1 MPKEDQMEPNRWGWT
16 SRRDLLAAA
25 GAAAGSA
32 FMLPGMAKGTPGRP
46 QGERGHAVQL
56 APAFQS
62 VDEDLTIDLAV
73 EPATLDPALVYES
86 DGWSVI
92 HSIYDALVQLGP
104 DGALEMVL
112 AESMSQVDPLTWEIK
127 LRPDITFHNGEPLD
141 ATAVIFSVDHI
152 LDPETGSQIAGNF
165 QVIEEVEEIDSLTV
179 RLHLSAPAPWLPSLM
194 APWLVILPPVYAG
207 DPTSDFANNPVGTG
221 PYRFERWHRGS
232 RIVLERNADYF
243 GETAKGEPVAASV
256 DFRFVPDATTRVTD
270 IVSGTSQLVR
280 GVPYDELETVA
291 ATAEVVDQPIA
302 GCAFVRIPTDVAP
315 FDNAVVRL
323 ALNHAVDVESIIA
336 SLLGG
341 NGVRLPNLFVPGGFG
356 YDEGLAPH
364 VYDPELAQQL
374 LAEAGFPDGFST
386 RLAYTTGERADLAAA
401 IAGQLGTAGIDIEL
415 EPVETATFNATWQ
428 DPESAPLRLLTWR
441 PLFDPYTLLSLVI
454 SNTGFLSRYDN
465 PDAQPLIEAGAIE
478 PDPEERDRIYR
489 ELGAVLHD
497 SPAGI
502 YLWSLTSF
510 YGLDRDAP
518 PWTPRA
524 DDWILP
530 LVVE

>member
-1 MPKEDQMEPNRWGWT
+1 MEPDVLGST
-16 SRRDLLAAA
+16 SRRGLLAVAGLAA
-25 GAAAGSA
+25 GTA
-32 FMLPGMAKGTPGRP
+32 FLMPGMVRAARLVPSL
-46 QGERGHAVQL
+46 QGGE
-56 APAFQS
+56 
-62 VDEDLTIDLAV
+62 ELTIDLAV
-73 EPATLDPALVYES
+73 EPPTLDPALVYES

-92 HSIYDALVQLGP
+92 HSIYDALVQFGP

-112 AESMSQVDPLTWEIK
+112 AESMTQVDPLTWEIR

-141 ATAVIFSVDHI
+141 AAAVAFSIDHI

-165 QVIEEVEEIDSLTV
+165 QVVEEIEEVDSLTV
-179 RLHLSAPAPWLPSLM
+179 QLHLSQPAPWLPSLM
-194 APWLVILPPVYAG
+194 APWLVMLPPDYAS
-207 DPTSDFANNPVGTG
+207 DPTNDFANNPVGTG
-221 PYRFERWHRGS
+221 PYRFVRWERGA
-232 RIVLERNADYF
+232 RIVLERNDDYF
-243 GETAKGEPVAASV
+243 GQTAKGEPVAASV

-270 IVSGTSQLVR
+270 VVSGTSQLVR
-280 GVPYDELETVA
+280 AVPYDELETVEA
-291 ATAEVVDQPIA
+291 AAEVVEQPIA

-315 FDNAVVRL
+315 FDNATVRL
-323 ALNHAVDVESIIA
+323 ALNHAVDVETIIT

-341 NGVRLPNLFVPGGFG
+341 NGVRLPNVFVPGGLG

-364 VYDPELAQQL
+364 TYDPELAQQL
-374 LAEAGFPDGFST
+374 LAEAGHPDGFST
-386 RLAYTTGERADLAAA
+386 RLAYTTGDRADLAAA
-401 IAGQLGTAGIDIEL
+401 VAGQLGAIGVDVEL

-428 DPESAPLRLLTWR
+428 DPEAAPLRLLTWR

-454 SNTGFLSRYDN
+454 SNIGFLSRYDN
-465 PDAQPLIEAGAIE
+465 AEAQTLIEAGAIE

-489 ELGAVLHD
+489 ELGMVLHD

-510 YGLDRDAP
+510 YGLERDAP

-530 LVVE
+530 LQASRES

>member
-1 MPKEDQMEPNRWGWT
+1 MEPNRWGSM
-16 SRRDLLAAA
+16 SRRGLLAVA
-25 GAAAGSA
+25 GAVAGST
-32 FMLPGMAKGTPGRP
+32 FVLPGTARGISGPP
-46 QGERGHAVQL
+46 QGQRGHAVRL
-56 APAFQS
+56 APAFQGAG
-62 VDEDLTIDLAV
+62 EDLTIDLAV

-86 DGWSVI
+86 DGWSVV

-112 AESMSQVDPLTWEIK
+112 AESLTQVDPLTWEIT
-127 LRPDITFHNGEPLD
+127 LRPDITFHNGEQLD
-141 ATAVIFSVDHI
+141 AAAVAFSVDHI

-194 APWLVILPPVYAG
+194 APWLVLLPPVYAG
-207 DPTSDFANNPVGTG
+207 APTNDFANNPVGTG

-243 GETAKGEPVAASV
+243 GETAKGEPIAARV

-270 IVSGTSQLVR
+270 VVSGTSQLVR

-315 FDNAVVRL
+315 FDNAQVRL
-323 ALNHAVDVESIIA
+323 ALNHAVDVEAIIA

-341 NGVRLPNLFVPGGFG
+341 NGVRLPNLFVPGGLG
-356 YDEGLAPH
+356 YDEDLAPH
-364 VYDPELAQQL
+364 AYDPELAQQL
-374 LAEAGFPDGFST
+374 LAEAGYPDGFST

-401 IAGQLGTAGIDIEL
+401 IAGQLGAAGIDVEL

-454 SNTGFLSRYDN
+454 SNAGFLSRYDN
-465 PDAQPLIEAGAIE
+465 PDAQTLIEAGAIE
-478 PDPEERDRIYR
+478 PDPKARDRIYR
-489 ELGAVLHD
+489 ELGVVLHD

-530 LVVE
+530 LVVEKPS